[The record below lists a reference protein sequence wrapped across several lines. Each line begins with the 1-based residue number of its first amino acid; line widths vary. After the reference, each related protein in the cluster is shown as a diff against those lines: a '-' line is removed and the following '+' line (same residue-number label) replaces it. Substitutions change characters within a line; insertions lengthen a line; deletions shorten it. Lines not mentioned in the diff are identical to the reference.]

1 VYINKAS
8 TSALQLTSCAHH
20 MHLKF
25 QICEVFVCAY
35 RMYARCLQVPT
46 DAELEAVLSQV
57 QLGSLLQRCKA
68 AAAAAAAVAT
78 PTDSDPSHSQQHST
92 AAPVMTSTSAP
103 HAVLDPPP
111 AADAAALHAS
121 SSSSKPAVTSVA
133 SALDYVADWSGM
145 LSLGEQQRLAFARLL
160 LAAPKLALLDEATS
174 ALDTKNEALLYRVSG
189 HCTSCHTTY
198 LGGLSISACPDSRK
212 WFEALAAHMCTQHV
226 GALQILA
233 VPWELVF

>member
-1 VYINKAS
+1 
-8 TSALQLTSCAHH
+8 
-20 MHLKF
+20 
-25 QICEVFVCAY
+25 
-35 RMYARCLQVPT
+35 MYVPCLQVPS

-57 QLGSLLQRCKA
+57 QLGSLLLRCKA

-78 PTDSDPSHSQQHST
+78 PTDNDPSHSQHSA

-111 AADAAALHAS
+111 AADAAALNA
-121 SSSSKPAVTSVA
+121 SSSKPAVDAAA

-174 ALDTKNEALLYRVSG
+174 ALDTKNEALLYRVGDDDTMSCGQDAYWAWLSMRPTCMSQIRSSG
-189 HCTSCHTTY
+189 
-198 LGGLSISACPDSRK
+198 SAS
-212 WFEALAAHMCTQHV
+212 E
-226 GALQILA
+226 GAGIGVCA
-233 VPWELVF
+233 VDMSLNCG